1 MASKCLHCRT
11 NDVQPIMSVETKKLD
26 LSLSICRTCFDT
38 KEHWDYPFKYSD
50 VFEKRGVKFTDYHP
64 EYPQAFLNTD
74 ITFSPMISKAL
85 DWKPSENKCGLILH
99 GETGTC
105 KSRTAWLLFN
115 KMWLGNYPKPA
126 MFLQMRKFERIIEN
140 SFENREHGNSI
151 DSLIKLPLLVLDD
164 LGKERLTARMETDL
178 FSIIDERTSN
188 LMPTI
193 ITTNYTGNTLY
204 DRFNNKETGTA
215 FVRRLRDYFDSISA

>member
-1 MASKCLHCRT
+1 MGSKCQSCRT
-11 NDVQPIMSVETKKLD
+11 NDAHPVVFTETRKIDTSMRLCK
-26 LSLSICRTCFDT
+26 TCYDT
-38 KEHWDYPFKYSD
+38 KEYWDYPFIYRD
-50 VFEKRGVKFTDYHP
+50 VFQRKGIAFIDHHP
-64 EYPQAFLNTD
+64 DYPQGFLNTD
-74 ITFSPMISKAL
+74 VNFSPIISKAM
-85 DWKPSENKCGLILH
+85 DWKPTDNKCGLILH

-105 KSRTAWLLFN
+105 KSRTAWLVFN
-115 KMWLGNYPKPA
+115 KMWKENYPKPA

-140 SFENREHGNSI
+140 SFENRDHGNSI

-193 ITTNYTGNTLY
+193 ITTNYTGSTLM

-215 FVRRLRDYFDSISA
+215 FVRRLRDYFDSLSA

>member
-1 MASKCLHCRT
+1 MASKCQHCRT
-11 NDVQPIMSVETKKLD
+11 NDAQPIMSIETKKLD
-26 LSLSICRTCFDT
+26 TSLLICRACSET
-38 KEHWDYPFKYSD
+38 KEYWDFPFKYSE
-50 VFEKRGVKFTDYHP
+50 VFEKRNVKFIDYHP
-64 EYPQAFLNTD
+64 DYPQAFLNTD
-74 ITFSPMISKAL
+74 VAFSPVIAKAMA
-85 DWKPSENKCGLILH
+85 WKPADNKCGLILH

-115 KMWLGNYPKPA
+115 KMWLANYPKKA

-140 SFENREHGNSI
+140 SFEDRDHGNSI

-164 LGKERLTARMETDL
+164 LGKERLTVRMETDL

-193 ITTNYTGNTLY
+193 ITTNYTGSTLC